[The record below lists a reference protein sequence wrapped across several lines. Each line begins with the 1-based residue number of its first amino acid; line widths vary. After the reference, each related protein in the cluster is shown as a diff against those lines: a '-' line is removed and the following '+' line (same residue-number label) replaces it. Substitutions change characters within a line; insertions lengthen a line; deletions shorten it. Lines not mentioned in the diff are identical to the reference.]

1 MHCASC
7 AALIKDVSSEFPE
20 VSVADVDLASKV
32 VTLTHAD
39 NFDLAQW
46 KTAIEE
52 LGEEYA
58 VHSPHS
64 S

>member
-7 AALIKDVSSEFPE
+7 AALIKDVSGEFPE
-20 VSVADVDLASKV
+20 VTGADVDLAQKT

-39 NFDLAQW
+39 NLDLTHW
-46 KTAIEE
+46 KAAIEE

-58 VHSPHS
+58 VHSPLS